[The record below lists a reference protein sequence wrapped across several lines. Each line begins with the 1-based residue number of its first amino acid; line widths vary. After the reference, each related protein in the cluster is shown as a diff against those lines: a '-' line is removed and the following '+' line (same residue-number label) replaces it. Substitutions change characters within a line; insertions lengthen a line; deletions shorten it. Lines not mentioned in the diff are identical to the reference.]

1 MFEGSGK
8 LKDRPLARHML
19 VTFEGASNR
28 IDLVA
33 GDQGARFIVVSGKP
47 INESVV
53 QYGPF
58 VMNTREEIDQAMR
71 DFQSNNFVRHKAW
84 MRREKVSA

>member
-1 MFEGSGK
+1 M
-8 LKDRPLARHML
+8 
-19 VTFEGASNR
+19 
-28 IDLVA
+28 I
-33 GDQGARFIVVSGKP
+33 SGKP

-71 DFQSNNFVRHKAW
+71 DFQSNNFVRDRAW
-84 MRREKVSA
+84 INRK